1 MVMLDTR
8 FVQKNLESN
17 ANTCTIT
24 ETSRSFGADEYRT
37 ITLTETDQTSLSCW
51 VQILSEE
58 EELVKEGEARAGDLI
73 FWFDSANESF
83 CVQGNKITFD
93 SKTYEM
99 SDVRKFDV
107 GGTTYLI
114 EVRTKKI

>member
-1 MVMLDTR
+1 MTLLNTR
-8 FVQKNLESN
+8 FIQKNMATT

-24 ETSRSFGADEYRT
+24 ETSRSFGSDEYRT
-37 ITLTETDQTSLSCW
+37 VSLTETDQTSLNCW
-51 VQILSEE
+51 THIVSEGE
-58 EELVKEGEARAGDLI
+58 EIVKEGEARAGDLI
-73 FWFDSANESF
+73 FWFDSDNESY

-93 SKTYEM
+93 SKTYEI

-107 GGTTYLI
+107 SGITYMI